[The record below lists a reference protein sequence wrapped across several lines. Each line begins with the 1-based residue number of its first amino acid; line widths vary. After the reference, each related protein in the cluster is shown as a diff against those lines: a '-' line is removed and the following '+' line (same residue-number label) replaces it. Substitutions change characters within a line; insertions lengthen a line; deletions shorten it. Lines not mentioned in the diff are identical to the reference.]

1 MESLDTLAARF
12 RWDALARHLLVV
24 GCMGSFVGQRL
35 EDSDGPLLREWRQEA
50 ASLSRCEHKS
60 GRAGLPTLLPG
71 RSSQFNLRRDGS

>member
-50 ASLSRCEHKS
+50 ARLKL
-60 GRAGLPTLLPG
+60 A
-71 RSSQFNLRRDGS
+71 